1 MTANNRLSMNPWDD
15 DGLESNEPHK
25 LDDTLLFSGS
35 YYDNDP
41 IAAYKNIL
49 NNSATLNDKDKPVD
63 VPVDPYKV
71 LMGETIGSSN
81 TSPYSEQFDES
92 NFKNQNHYMNQDP
105 LSSSNLYN
113 SDGAISSTFPTTSV
127 YAGNSDDP
135 WKTADSLEIPPPKG
149 VNINV
154 AENNEPESDPY
165 VSPGGEDYLLA
176 NDTIDVQTSNE
187 SSGHLFGHVTF
198 IVTSKNHSSSVSR
211 RYSDF
216 LWIQEM
222 LLKIY
227 GFRIVTSLPPKKA
240 VGMDNAFIERRRRGL
255 LRFISF
261 IGNHP
266 VFSKDKFVI
275 AFFTWETT
283 LQNYRN
289 SQPIFYDEEFLT
301 LQLTEAMISGIPA
314 DLDDRITDFRKN
326 LTNHTD
332 LVCTMTNTLER
343 FLIRLKES
351 NADIHSLCD
360 SLRKL
365 SSPQECLLSN
375 CRKCTRL
382 EKQFH
387 SFADG
392 LNDVCV
398 TNDRQTE
405 EIAENIVESLKKYR
419 DVLTGFQLL
428 LQRRDMNIA
437 TLSLIPTLKRIQVNK
452 NRIVEMTA
460 KGVNQREIDRV
471 NQLIDQDHREA
482 EYQEARVNYLRYCV
496 WTEFRQLHSQKTI
509 LSNLI
514 HQSLQCQ
521 ITHASEHLQLWSI
534 LSGSINEI
542 SKY

>member
-154 AENNEPESDPY
+154 VENNEPESDPY

-198 IVTSKNHSSSVSR
+198 IVTSKFHE
-211 RYSDF
+211 
-216 LWIQEM
+216 EM

-261 IGNHP
+261 IGN
-266 VFSKDKFVI
+266 FEYTK
-275 AFFTWETT
+275 T

-343 FLIRLKES
+343 FLTRLK
-351 NADIHSLCD
+351 
-360 SLRKL
+360 
-365 SSPQECLLSN
+365 
-375 CRKCTRL
+375 
-382 EKQFH
+382 
-387 SFADG
+387 G
-392 LNDVCV
+392 
-398 TNDRQTE
+398 
-405 EIAENIVESLKKYR
+405 
-419 DVLTGFQLL
+419 
-428 LQRRDMNIA
+428 
-437 TLSLIPTLKRIQVNK
+437 
-452 NRIVEMTA
+452 
-460 KGVNQREIDRV
+460 
-471 NQLIDQDHREA
+471 
-482 EYQEARVNYLRYCV
+482 
-496 WTEFRQLHSQKTI
+496 
-509 LSNLI
+509 
-514 HQSLQCQ
+514 
-521 ITHASEHLQLWSI
+521 
-534 LSGSINEI
+534 
-542 SKY
+542 